1 MFSCKLTHFK
11 YIVDVIFS
19 LSLFLNAAVFIPQS
33 LAIWRQKSAKGV
45 SVITFLGFNV
55 MQFFA
60 VLHGYFAEDYLL
72 MVGFL
77 LSFIT
82 CGVVT
87 CLAWRYK

>member
-1 MFSCKLTHFK
+1 MFCCKLTHVK